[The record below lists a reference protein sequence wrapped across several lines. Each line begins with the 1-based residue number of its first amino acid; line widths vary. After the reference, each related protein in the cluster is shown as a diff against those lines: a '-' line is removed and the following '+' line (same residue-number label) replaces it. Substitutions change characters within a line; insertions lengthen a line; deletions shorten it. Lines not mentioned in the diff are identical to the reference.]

1 MLDNNFKLSTIPY
14 KRFTIEDFENRGRE
28 ILKEFKEASSGE
40 EQFAVHKK
48 YYKLIQEMMTTKIL
62 VQLRHDGDVTDKF
75 YEDEQDYYDEISPK
89 VESFDTEYKK
99 QLYNSKFRPYLE
111 EKIGSIAFKDIEF
124 NLKSF
129 SDSIISLKQEENAL
143 TSQYAK
149 LVAQIKIYFR
159 GENLNLSLLSKYK
172 TSKDRNVRIEATEAR
187 NKALAEIQDKFD
199 DIYDKLVKNRTK
211 QAQMLGYKNYVEL
224 GYYNMGRT
232 TYGINE
238 VRKLRDQVKK
248 YLVPFADKIHEER
261 RKRLGLNKL
270 DAIDEGIYF
279 KDGNPAPCGTAD
291 DIFKAGKKMYGELS
305 PETNEFFNFM
315 LDHELF
321 DVLGR
326 TNKSAGGYMDMLFT
340 YKAPIIFA
348 NFNGTNHD
356 VHVITHESGHA
367 FQGYITRNDEI
378 MEHNNIKMETA
389 EIHSMSMEFFTD
401 KWAELFFKDKADD
414 FVKLHFEDSITFIPY
429 GCMVDEFQEIIYSK
443 PELTKEERR
452 KVWLDLEKQYRPYMN
467 FDHDVFSGEGRRWQL
482 QTHIFMSPFYYI
494 DYAIAQ
500 TCALQFKIKM
510 DENYEDAWSKYLAFC
525 KESAKDSLQNMLHNV
540 GLNSPF
546 DDNYIKNIVCE
557 LEKKYNR

>member
-159 GENLNLSLLSKYK
+159 GETLNLSLLSKYK

-279 KDGNPAPCGTAD
+279 KDGNPAPYGTAE
-291 DIFKAGKKMYGELS
+291 DIFKAGKKMYSELS

-326 TNKSAGGYMDMLFT
+326 TNKAAGGYMDMLFT

-401 KWAELFFKDKADD
+401 KWAELFFKDTADD

-452 KVWLDLEKQYRPYMN
+452 AVWQDLERQYRPYLN
-467 FDHDVFSGEGRRWQL
+467 FEHDTFSGEGRRWQL

-510 DENYEDAWSKYLAFC
+510 DENYEDAWAKYLAFC
-525 KESAKDSLQNMLHNV
+525 KESAKDSLQNMLRNV

-546 DDNYIKNIVCE
+546 DENYIKNIISV
-557 LEKKYNR
+557 LEKNIK